1 MKSAKSAGW
10 AFMGWSFC
18 LAVMLTIAHF
28 VKVFVSGV
36 KFLAGAVDVVSAVI
50 WVVLVICLFYAIWGL
65 SCGYNKNAWNVY
77 AKRTDEDIRKG
88 AAACCKN
95 RALTRPPGYLDGR
108 SNTRKLSFSKKAYFP
123 RPLKCPKSPR
133 IYRMYSA
140 VHLAHP
146 HIWVS
151 ISREK

>member
-1 MKSAKSAGW
+1 MSNNFSTCDACKMKPARSAGW

-36 KFLAGAVDVVSAVI
+36 QVLADTVDVVSAVI

-65 SCGYNKNAWNVY
+65 SCGYNKNAWNAY

-88 AAACCKN
+88 AAVACKKQGID
-95 RALTRPPGYLDGR
+95 PPAW
-108 SNTRKLSFSKKAYFP
+108 LS
-123 RPLKCPKSPR
+123 
-133 IYRMYSA
+133 
-140 VHLAHP
+140 
-146 HIWVS
+146 
-151 ISREK
+151 